1 LSLFKELKRRNV
13 FRVGIAYVIAAWLI
27 LQVVDIVQDIL
38 SLPEWAGKFV
48 LLLLVIGLPL
58 ALIFAWAFELTPD
71 GIKRESEVDRAQSI
85 QPQTGK
91 KLDPVRDTELVE
103 AATEAV
109 ASEAVEQAEQTE
121 EIDNSIAVLPFVN
134 MSDEA
139 SNEYFSD
146 GISEELLILLTKVT
160 DLRVIARTSSFAFKG
175 KDATIADVARELNV
189 THVLEGSVRKSG
201 NQVRITAQLIRAS
214 DSTHLW
220 SESYDRTLEDIFT
233 IQDEIAVTVVAQL
246 KITLLGVAPTM
257 ETANPAAYALILQA
271 RQVGNQ
277 GTPESLE
284 QSIVLV
290 KQALEIDPE
299 YANGWATLADFYM
312 ARRFHEGWDHGDIR
326 SLAREATNHAL
337 SINPSSAT
345 AHMLLGLI
353 SMVYDCD
360 LAAAARH
367 YGRALGVDPT
377 NTFILRQASRLNR
390 VFGRATAA
398 IVTGNY
404 LVTVDPLNPLIHA
417 NLGWAYVSGGRWDE
431 AITAFRAALKLSP
444 RVIHAQVG
452 IGVTLLRM
460 GEPEAALIAIQQE
473 SFDIYKQAGL
483 VMAYHALGKESES
496 DAVLAYFIENYGNSR
511 AAIIAAVLSFRGEA
525 DRAFVWLDKAVQN
538 IDGDLVSW
546 LTGGFFFKVHD
557 DPRWLLFLGSIGISP
572 TQLDAIEFN
581 VTLPE

>member
-1 LSLFKELKRRNV
+1 M
-13 FRVGIAYVIAAWLI
+13 IAAWLI

-246 KITLLGVAPTM
+246 KITLLGAAPTM

-353 SMVYDCD
+353 SMV
-360 LAAAARH
+360 
-367 YGRALGVDPT
+367 T
-377 NTFILRQASRLNR
+377 
-390 VFGRATAA
+390 
-398 IVTGNY
+398 
-404 LVTVDPLNPLIHA
+404 
-417 NLGWAYVSGGRWDE
+417 
-431 AITAFRAALKLSP
+431 
-444 RVIHAQVG
+444 
-452 IGVTLLRM
+452 
-460 GEPEAALIAIQQE
+460 EP
-473 SFDIYKQAGL
+473 S
-483 VMAYHALGKESES
+483 S
-496 DAVLAYFIENYGNSR
+496 
-511 AAIIAAVLSFRGEA
+511 
-525 DRAFVWLDKAVQN
+525 
-538 IDGDLVSW
+538 
-546 LTGGFFFKVHD
+546 
-557 DPRWLLFLGSIGISP
+557 
-572 TQLDAIEFN
+572 
-581 VTLPE
+581 